1 MSGGTSPRRYPVL
14 GLRVDAVDPPTVVQ
28 TVRAWI
34 AGGARTY
41 VCVANV
47 HVVMEARRD
56 EAFARVL
63 DEADL
68 TVPDGMPLV
77 WVGRAL
83 GENVSRVYGPDL
95 TLELCAMAAR
105 EGRTVA
111 FYGGA
116 PGVAAELGAVM
127 ERRFPGLRV
136 VAALCPP
143 FRPLTSAEAEAEI
156 ATLNTARPDI
166 VFVGLGCPK
175 QELWMAANRARLEA
189 PVLVGVG
196 AAFDF
201 HTGRVAQAPR
211 WMMRVGLEWAFRL
224 FQEPRRLWRRYV
236 FNNPMFLLLAARQ
249 LIGSRRRG
257 GGRQA
262 T

>member
-1 MSGGTSPRRYPVL
+1 MSSGPSPRRYPVL
-14 GLRVDAVDPPTVVQ
+14 GSRVDAVDPAAVVQ
-28 TVRAWI
+28 TVRSWI
-34 AGGARTY
+34 ESGARTY

-47 HVVMEARRD
+47 HVIMEARRD
-56 EAFARVL
+56 GAFARVL
-63 DEADL
+63 DEAGL
-68 TVPDGMPLV
+68 TVPDGVPLV
-77 WVGRAL
+77 WVGRCL
-83 GENVSRVYGPDL
+83 GETVSRVYGPDL

-105 EGRTVA
+105 EGLAVA

-116 PGVAAELGAVM
+116 PGVAEELGLVM
-127 ERRFPGLRV
+127 ERSAPGLRV

-143 FRPLTSAEAEAEI
+143 FRPLTSAEADAEI
-156 ATLNTARPDI
+156 ATLAAARPDI

-189 PVLVGVG
+189 SVLVGVG

-249 LIGSRRRG
+249 LIASRLRSG
-257 GGRQA
+257 GPEA
-262 T
+262 P